1 MQEVDAT
8 TKQRNCS
15 MDREDDVHAY
25 VCKDAKN
32 LKKLAYSM
40 GKKKEIRFV
49 ELFYCSYLKFDWLV
63 DWLYDQ

>member
-1 MQEVDAT
+1 
-8 TKQRNCS
+8 